1 VSRSNR
7 LPLVVISAATFLLVA
22 FWLVKR
28 PIDDLPNGQIG
39 FLLLVGAGCMLLYL
53 ASHLL
58 RAVRLAIIG
67 VSVHN
72 TSFRTIAL
80 LNFSIAPW
88 SLILPFKVD
97 ELIRVNELRSLNGS
111 LARAVVTVVIDRS
124 MDGPIL
130 LAFAFYFFAHDKPEI
145 AMFTGFFGVML
156 AAVTIGFFAASQI
169 LQSVQRYIFVHHYKP
184 RAVHMLRIIDHLRT
198 LSMLGQE
205 TIANAAPI
213 LILCTL
219 GIWCLE
225 IAAVGLLLWASS
237 SDHLNLQSVISSTL
251 IRANS
256 GWRAM
261 LLGENVGFPA
271 GLITRIF
278 MTGLLL
284 VWPAAISLYWRRR
297 MSEIKDARFLKRR
310 WSADAFKRRA

>member
-7 LPLVVISAATFLLVA
+7 LPLMVISAATFLLLA

-28 PIDDLPNGQIG
+28 PIDDLPDVQIG
-39 FLLLVGAGCMLLYL
+39 FLLLVGAGCMCLYL
-53 ASHLL
+53 TSHLL
-58 RAVRLAIIG
+58 RAIRLAIIG

-72 TSFRTIAL
+72 TSFRTLAL

-111 LARAVVTVVIDRS
+111 LPRAVVTVIIDRS

-130 LAFAFYFFAHDKPEI
+130 LAFAFYFLAHDKPAI
-145 AMFTGFFGVML
+145 AMFTGFFGIVL
-156 AAVTIGFFAASQI
+156 ATVTIGFFAASQI
-169 LQSVQRYIFVHHYKP
+169 LQSIQRYIFVHHYKP

-198 LSMLGQE
+198 LSMLGRE
-205 TIANAAPI
+205 TIVNAAPI

-225 IAAVGLLLWASS
+225 IAAVGLLIWASS
-237 SDHLNLQSVISSTL
+237 PDHVDLQSAISATL

-256 GWRAM
+256 GWRAT

-271 GLITRIF
+271 ALLTRIF

-284 VWPAAISLYWRRR
+284 VWPAAIWLYYRRR
-297 MSEIKDARFLKRR
+297 LSEVKDARFLKRR
-310 WSADAFKRRA
+310 WSAAAFKRRA